1 MDMCFDTSLKKLL
14 EGVNLKREEAF
25 AAMSEIM
32 SGSVSDI
39 KLSAWLSA
47 LKVKGEVTDEI
58 SGCAEAMLKH
68 ARKVTVGDTNVID
81 IVGTGGD
88 GAHTINISTASAFV
102 AAGAGISVAKHGNR
116 AVSSKSGSAD
126 ILSALGININLTP
139 EKMSECI
146 SKVGISF
153 LFAPVLHPA
162 MKNAV
167 PVRKELGVRT
177 IFNILGPICNPA
189 GVKNAVIGVYSK
201 PLCRQIA
208 EAARALGYRKLFVV
222 HGNDGL
228 DELTITTSTH
238 VCELNNNTIQEYGLE
253 PEKLNLSLASTI
265 DIAGGTPEE
274 NAEIMK
280 DIFRGNIKGAKRDI
294 VVLNSAAAILVAGKA
309 EDWHQA
315 VKIAE
320 RVLDSGKAYGKLQE
334 LINFT
339 N

>member
-1 MDMCFDTSLKKLL
+1 MVMCFDTSLKKLL

-25 AAMSEIM
+25 VAMAEIM

-47 LKVKGEVTDEI
+47 LKVKGEVSEEI

-68 ARKVTVGDTNVID
+68 ARKVTVSNANVID

-238 VCELNNNTIQEYGLE
+238 VCELNNNIIQEYELE

-280 DIFRGNIKGAKRDI
+280 DIFRGKIKGAKRDI
-294 VVLNSAAAILVAGKA
+294 VVLNSAAAILVAGKV